1 MEAIELA
8 LHTQTR
14 FVMFEGYEIDLLPN
28 INRAYKPK
36 VTTLK
41 RKQLIEAEKKRLE
54 KQLKNL

>member
-1 MEAIELA
+1 MGAIELA

-14 FVMFEGYEIDLLPN
+14 YVMFEGYEIDLLPN
-28 INRAYKPK
+28 INRVYKPN
-36 VTTLK
+36 VTNIK